1 MLDNISNRTLLIVPN
16 NLKNYILETIN
27 KENKLINIK
36 VMTIKEFSD
45 AYFFSYTKE
54 TIHFLVNKYNISVE
68 NAILFLDNMKYVLN
82 LKNTS
87 NKSGSNFKYSEI
99 NWNSINRGDVNAV

>member
-1 MLDNISNRTLLIVPN
+1 MLDNIINRTLLIVPN

-68 NAILFLDNMKYVLN
+68 NAILFLDNM
-82 LKNTS
+82 
-87 NKSGSNFKYSEI
+87 
-99 NWNSINRGDVNAV
+99 